1 MKYLNRGM
9 ANKKLRGQREHHVI
23 FKFDTDEQAKDFITK
38 VKEWYYSLEEVGKKI
53 ETSLREAAGKRNI
66 ENRLK
71 DQTNEQKPNPVKKPV
86 EKEKPKRGRPSK
98 KNIQR

>member
-38 VKEWYYSLEEVGKKI
+38 VKEWYYSLEEVSKKI
-53 ETSLREAAGKRNI
+53 ETA
-66 ENRLK
+66 LK
-71 DQTNEQKPNPVKKPV
+71 TNTDEQKPDPI
-86 EKEKPKRGRPSK
+86 EKPDPAKRKAGRPSK